1 MRAKDIPSEIS
12 SPPTGV
18 LMSQA
23 FGYLTSDD
31 TLTALVMARI
41 GDQFQAI
48 APADRSGLGLGWMQN
63 GQSLLRKHPHQR
75 AAAVDIAP
83 LIGDL
88 PSRTIVGHIS
98 APSVDSLTAA
108 EMQPFRYRNWLYT
121 QSGLTSSDMR
131 DEAETLAR
139 RLRAEIPDHIRRN
152 IQGKSLAEVIFHLF
166 FTRHEANFV
175 PGPAHLTARHDA
187 ATLAATMLHVEE
199 HLRDSKVKG
208 APGVHP
214 FVAIAATN
222 KLLVAASID
231 EPLHYR
237 FFDGIDQPAEKPLFA
252 GHRPRPVHH
261 GHFKGLVV
269 ANKIA
274 DPTGWQELPNRH
286 ILWVE
291 PQWKI
296 RTAPLEH
303 VGKNDV
309 K

>member
-1 MRAKDIPSEIS
+1 
-12 SPPTGV
+12 
-18 LMSQA
+18 MSQA
-23 FGYLTSDD
+23 FGYLTNDD
-31 TLTALVMARI
+31 TLTSLVMARI

-48 APADRSGLGLGWMQN
+48 APEDRSGLGLGWMQN

-98 APSVDSLTAA
+98 QAPATSLTA
-108 EMQPFRYRNWLYT
+108 EDMQPFRYRDWLYT
-121 QSGLTSSDMR
+121 QSGLAPSDQPQSDLPQSDLR
-131 DEAETLAR
+131 GEAEALAGS
-139 RLRAEIPDHIRRN
+139 LRKEIPDHIRRN
-152 IQGKSLAEVIFHLF
+152 IQGKSLAEVVFHLF
-166 FTRHEANFV
+166 FARHEANFL
-175 PGPAHLTARHDA
+175 PGPAHLTARHYA

-199 HLRDSKVKG
+199 HLRQGQVKN
-208 APGVHP
+208 AAAHP
-214 FVAIAATN
+214 FLTIAGTN

-237 FFDGIDQPAEKPLFA
+237 LFDTIDQPAEKPLFA

-261 GHFKGLVV
+261 AHFKGLVV

-309 K
+309 R